1 MHSSEDLNQPK
12 NRNKFIKNKQ
22 KKKLKM
28 VLSKKEQ
35 SQSLG
40 EEPFVFLCFLY
51 VEEVGV
57 PLIQKSLDQESQVFA
72 LGVGRWMKV
81 KWTV

>member
-1 MHSSEDLNQPK
+1 
-12 NRNKFIKNKQ
+12 
-22 KKKLKM
+22 M
-28 VLSKKEQ
+28 VLSKEEQ

-40 EEPFVFLCFLY
+40 EEPFVLLCFLY

-81 KWTV
+81 K

>member
-1 MHSSEDLNQPK
+1 MHSSEDLDQPK

>member
-1 MHSSEDLNQPK
+1 MHSSEDLDQPK

-81 KWTV
+81 K

>member
-1 MHSSEDLNQPK
+1 MHSSEDLDQPK

-51 VEEVGV
+51 VEEVGG

-81 KWTV
+81 K